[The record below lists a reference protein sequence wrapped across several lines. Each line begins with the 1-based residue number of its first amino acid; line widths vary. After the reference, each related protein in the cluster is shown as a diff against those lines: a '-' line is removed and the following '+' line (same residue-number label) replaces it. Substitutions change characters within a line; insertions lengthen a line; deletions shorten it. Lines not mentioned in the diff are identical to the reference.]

1 MIFDRIAAS
10 IAREYNWPS
19 LATRESSPA
28 ETVTVIACVRG
39 AERAISWYHAAQ
51 AAGPA
56 DAFGPGVLNDCG
68 YRLLRSGKTADALKL
83 FKANVDLYPAD
94 ANAYDSLGEGQVTAG
109 LTSEAIASYRK
120 SLEMNPANTNA
131 IKMLEKLGAR

>member
-1 MIFDRIAAS
+1 MPNARSAGTTRRGQPGRQTPSAPASSTTAA
-10 IAREYNWPS
+10 
-19 LATRESSPA
+19 
-28 ETVTVIACVRG
+28 IACF
-39 AERAISWYHAAQ
+39 A
-51 AAGPA
+51 
-56 DAFGPGVLNDCG
+56 
-68 YRLLRSGKTADALKL
+68 GKTADALKL

-120 SLEMNPANTNA
+120 ALEMNPANTNA